1 MGNAHLIRTLVFVG
15 GHDPDR
21 IRSIAE
27 SGPDAVCIDLED
39 STPVRFKDQARAGFR
54 DAAKVIA
61 SAGAYVFA
69 RTNVPSAGMADDL
82 EACMCPEL
90 HCLSVPK
97 VESAPEVVDFV
108 AMVEDA
114 EQRHG
119 LAAGSVLVRP
129 IIETA
134 QGVRMAY
141 DIAAASPRVAYL
153 GGVEGGVFGDLG
165 GQLGYQQT
173 DTGAETMYLR
183 SKILIDV
190 RAAGVPFP
198 IGGGTTARK
207 DSEGARAFAAEN
219 RMLGYS
225 GVHCGTTPEMIAA
238 SNEVFTPSREDLDGW
253 LEIMPTLE
261 AAEAEGLHVA
271 HVGNK
276 VYDLIG
282 LIRVREQLVLARKLG
297 IID

>member
-15 GHDPDR
+15 GHNLDR

-39 STPVRFKDQARAGFR
+39 STPVKFKDEARAGFR
-54 DAAKVIA
+54 EAAGIIA
-61 SAGAYVFA
+61 STGAYVFA
-69 RTNVPSAGMADDL
+69 RTNMPSSGMADDI
-82 EACMCPEL
+82 EACLCPEL

-97 VESAPEVVDFV
+97 VESAQEVVDFV
-108 AMVEDA
+108 AMIEAA

-119 LAAGSVLVRP
+119 LEVGSVLVRP

-141 DIAAASPRVAYL
+141 EIAAASQRVAYM

-173 DTGAETMYLR
+173 DTGAETLYLR
-183 SKILIDV
+183 SKILVDV
-190 RAAGVPFP
+190 RAAGAPFP

-207 DSEGARAFAAEN
+207 DAEGARLFAAEN

-238 SNEVFTPSREDLDGW
+238 SNEVFTPAREELDGW
-253 LEIMPTLE
+253 LEILPTLE
-261 AAEAEGLHVA
+261 AAEAQGLHVA
-271 HVGNK
+271 HVGDK
-276 VYDLIG
+276 VYDLVG
-282 LIRVREQLVLARKLG
+282 LVRVREQLALARRLG